1 MALFSRP
8 FLIMNLRIKLPTLL
22 VACMCLRPAVKAQKI
37 SPDLQAADRWQLVN
51 RTARPVLENNSVRLS
66 EAPDDGL
73 MILKGSDLGDGD
85 IELDIKGSHQMQ
97 QSFVGVAFHIQ
108 NATTFDAIYF
118 RPFNFKSNEALRRSH
133 SVQYISMPDNDW
145 EKLRN
150 QFPGKYEH
158 EVFPAPDPDE
168 WFHVKVVLKGI
179 HVSVYVNNEQQ
190 PSLEVDRISRTTHG
204 SVGLWVGNNSPGSF
218 AHFNFYPR

>member
-1 MALFSRP
+1 
-8 FLIMNLRIKLPTLL
+8 MNLHTKISILL
-22 VACMCLRPAVKAQKI
+22 LASIYLLPAVNGQNV
-37 SPDLQAADRWQLVN
+37 STDLRAANHWQLVN
-51 RTARPVLENNSVRLS
+51 RTATPVGEMNSIRLN
-66 EAPDDGL
+66 EAPDAGL
-73 MILKGSDLGDGD
+73 MILKGSDLHDGD

-108 NATTFDAIYF
+108 NSTTYDAVYF

-168 WFHVKVVLKGI
+168 WFHVKIVLKGY
-179 HVSVYVNNEQQ
+179 HVSVYVNNERQ
-190 PSLEVDRISRTTHG
+190 PSLEVDRISNSTHG

>member
-1 MALFSRP
+1 MSLYIKALSI
-8 FLIMNLRIKLPTLL
+8 LMLVSIYLL
-22 VACMCLRPAVKAQKI
+22 PAVNGQQI
-37 SPDLQAADRWQLVN
+37 STDLQARDHWQLVN
-51 RTARPVLENNSVRLS
+51 RTATSVLEKNSIRLN
-66 EAPDDGL
+66 EAPGAGL
-73 MILKGSDLGDGD
+73 MILKGSDIGDGV
-85 IELDIKGSHQMQ
+85 IELDIKGSHQIQ

-108 NATTFDAIYF
+108 DPNTYDAVYF

-168 WFHVKVVLKGI
+168 WFHVKIVLHGI
-179 HVSVYVNNEQQ
+179 HVSVYVNNEKQ

-204 SVGLWVGNNSPGSF
+204 SVGLWVGNTSPGSF
-218 AHFNFYPR
+218 AYFKISPQ